1 MLTNALMK
9 ITIIKL
15 GLLTCLLL
23 LLCHWTFPQTLSEV
37 SHSQA
42 ISEPMVESPRLRQL
56 KAQLAKEDPSAL
68 RRFWEAMATEHTPL
82 VEPIPKETG
91 KVLVT
96 FLWRA
101 TPGTTGVKTA
111 GGPMTRLLETDLWY
125 TTLTMDPSIPI
136 FYSFFPVETGEKE
149 RRAADPL
156 NPRRFGISAEVKA
169 ALPLDLQVGAA
180 WWEQTSMLLF
190 RENPASRWTEEQ
202 PRTPKGKIEMF
213 SVKEKKRAKSRRVW
227 VYTPPNYNPKSSE
240 PCRLM
245 ICFDGLSY
253 LAEIPVPTI
262 LNNLL
267 AAGKISPTVAV
278 MIDNGDAK
286 ASAEDLDN
294 HATFADF
301 MATELVPW
309 VRQRWRVSADP
320 ARTIICGYSRGGLG
334 ATYVAWKHPEV
345 FGNVLAQSG
354 AFWRG
359 NEGGTSDPEWLTQQF
374 KSSPKASLRFYVEV
388 GAQET
393 GKTPGG
399 TIFIEAN
406 RHLRQALEGKGYD
419 VRYVEVSGARH
430 DPIHWRFQLADGIL
444 YLAGKGGR

>member
-1 MLTNALMK
+1 MK
-9 ITIIKL
+9 ITVLHLIVL
-15 GLLTCLLL
+15 GGLLLPLRYPTLVQAMDEASQ
-23 LLCHWTFPQTLSEV
+23 PQATSE
-37 SHSQA
+37 SQA
-42 ISEPMVESPRLRQL
+42 ESPRLRQL
-56 KAQLAKEDPSAL
+56 KTQLAEGDQSAL
-68 RRFWEAMATEHTPL
+68 GRFWKAMATKHTPL
-82 VEPIPKETG
+82 VEPIANETR

-136 FYSFFPVETGEKE
+136 FYSFFPVVTGEKE

-156 NPRRFGISAEVKA
+156 NPRRFVISAEVQA
-169 ALPLDLQVGAA
+169 ALPLDLQAGVAR
-180 WWEQTSMLLF
+180 WQQTSMLLF

-213 SVKEKKRAKSRRVW
+213 SMEEKKRAKSRRVW
-227 VYTPPNYNPKSSE
+227 VYTPPNYDPKSSK

-267 AAGKISPTVAV
+267 AAGKILPTVAV
-278 MIDNGDAK
+278 MIDNGDAR

-301 MATELVPW
+301 VANELVPW
-309 VRQRWRVSADP
+309 VRQHWRVSTDP
-320 ARTIICGYSRGGLG
+320 AQAIICGYSRGGLG

-444 YLAGKGGR
+444 YLTGKGRR

>member
-1 MLTNALMK
+1 MIKYA
-9 ITIIKL
+9 TIRIAVIKL
-15 GLLTCLLL
+15 GLVIFLLL
-23 LLCHWTFPQTLSEV
+23 PLRHSTLLQALGEA
-37 SHSQA
+37 SHPQA
-42 ISEPMVESPRLRQL
+42 ISKPLVESPRLRQL
-56 KAQLAKEDPSAL
+56 KAQLAAGDRSAL
-68 RRFWEAMATEHTPL
+68 GRFWEAMATEHTPL
-82 VEPIPKETG
+82 VEPISNETG

-96 FLWRA
+96 FVWRA
-101 TPGTTGVKTA
+101 TPRTTAVKTV

-125 TTLTMDPSIPI
+125 TTLIMDPSIPI
-136 FYSFFPVETGEKE
+136 FYSFFPVVTGEKE
-149 RRAADPL
+149 RRVADPL
-156 NPRRFGISAEVKA
+156 NPRRFVISAEVQA
-169 ALPLDLQVGAA
+169 ALPPDLQTGAA
-180 WWEQTSMLLF
+180 RWQQTSMLLF

-213 SVKEKKRAKSRRVW
+213 SVEEMKRAKSRRVW
-227 VYTPPNYNPKSSE
+227 VYTPPNYNPKSGE

-267 AAGKISPTVAV
+267 AAGKISRTVAV
-278 MIDNGDAK
+278 MVDNGDAR

-301 MATELVPW
+301 VANGLVPW
-309 VRQRWRVSADP
+309 VRQHWQVSTDP
-320 ARTIICGYSRGGLG
+320 AQAIVCGYSRGGLG

-374 KSSPKASLRFYVEV
+374 KSSPKANLHFYVEV
-388 GAQET
+388 GTQET

-399 TIFIEAN
+399 PTFIQAN
-406 RHLRQALEGKGYD
+406 RRLRQALEGKGYD
-419 VRYVEVSGARH
+419 VRYVEVGGARH

-444 YLAGKGGR
+444 YLTGKGRR

>member
-1 MLTNALMK
+1 MLLQAL
-9 ITIIKL
+9 
-15 GLLTCLLL
+15 G
-23 LLCHWTFPQTLSEV
+23 EA
-37 SHSQA
+37 SHTRA
-42 ISEPMVESPRLRQL
+42 IGEPVVESPRLRQL
-56 KAQLAKEDPSAL
+56 KAQLAAGDKSAL
-68 RRFWEAMATEHTPL
+68 GRFWEAMATEHTPL
-82 VEPIPKETG
+82 VEPIPNETG

-136 FYSFFPVETGEKE
+136 FYSFFAMVTGDKE

-156 NPRRFGISAEVKA
+156 NPHRFVISAEVQA
-169 ALPLDLQVGAA
+169 TLPPDVQTAAA
-180 WWEQTSMLLF
+180 WWQQTSMLLF
-190 RENPASRWTEEQ
+190 RDNPSARWTEER
-202 PRTPKGKIEMF
+202 PRTPKGKIDMF
-213 SVKEKKRAKSRRVW
+213 SLEETKRAKNRRVW

-245 ICFDGLSY
+245 VCFDGPSY

-267 AAGKISPTVAV
+267 AAGKIPPTVAV
-278 MIDNGDAK
+278 MVDNGGAK

-294 HATFADF
+294 HATYADWV
-301 MATELVPW
+301 ANELIPW
-309 VRQRWRVSADP
+309 VRQRWRVSTDP
-320 ARTIICGYSRGGLG
+320 AHAIVCGYSRGGLG
-334 ATYVAWKHPEV
+334 AAYVAWKHPEV
-345 FGNVLAQSG
+345 LGNVLAQSG

-359 NEGGTSDPEWLTQQF
+359 NEGGTAVPEWLTQQF
-374 KSSPKASLRFYVEV
+374 KGSPKANLRFYVEV

-393 GKTPGG
+393 RKTPGG
-399 TIFIEAN
+399 PIFIEAN
-406 RHLRQALEGKGYD
+406 RRLRQALEGKGYD

-430 DPIHWRFQLADGIL
+430 DPIHWRFQLPDGIL

>member
-1 MLTNALMK
+1 
-9 ITIIKL
+9 
-15 GLLTCLLL
+15 
-23 LLCHWTFPQTLSEV
+23 
-37 SHSQA
+37 
-42 ISEPMVESPRLRQL
+42 
-56 KAQLAKEDPSAL
+56 
-68 RRFWEAMATEHTPL
+68 
-82 VEPIPKETG
+82 
-91 KVLVT
+91 
-96 FLWRA
+96 
-101 TPGTTGVKTA
+101 
-111 GGPMTRLLETDLWY
+111 
-125 TTLTMDPSIPI
+125 
-136 FYSFFPVETGEKE
+136 
-149 RRAADPL
+149 
-156 NPRRFGISAEVKA
+156 
-169 ALPLDLQVGAA
+169 
-180 WWEQTSMLLF
+180 MLLF

-213 SVKEKKRAKSRRVW
+213 SVEEKKRAKSRRVW
-227 VYTPPNYNPKSSE
+227 VYTPPHYDPKSSV
-240 PCRLM
+240 PCRLL
-245 ICFDGLSY
+245 ICFDGPSY

-267 AAGKISPTVAV
+267 AADKISPTVAV
-278 MIDNGDAK
+278 MIDNGKAR

-309 VRQRWRVSADP
+309 VRQRWRVSTDP
-320 ARTIICGYSRGGLG
+320 AQTILCGYSRGGSG

-345 FGNVLAQSG
+345 FGSVLAQSG

-359 NEGGTSDPEWLTQQF
+359 NEGGTSDPEWLTEQF
-374 KSSPKASLRFYVEV
+374 KNSPKANLRFYVEV

-399 TIFIEAN
+399 PIFIEAN
-406 RHLRQALEGKGYD
+406 RRLRQALEGKRYD